1 MTHLGAKK
9 LKGVVRSSD
18 YYVIGLPDMAEE
30 IVKSCKVCAMT
41 NTGNSMYTP
50 DKRFRGNRP
59 EAYWEGDFTEI
70 KPARNVK
77 KYLLVFID
85 TFLSWIEA
93 FPTRTETA
101 KVMAKKIL
109 EEIFLRFGIPK
120 VIRSDNGPA
129 FVAQVSQGLA
139 KILGID

>member
-1 MTHLGAKK
+1 M
-9 LKGVVRSSD
+9 VRSSD

-30 IVKSCKVCAMT
+30 IVKSSKVCAMT
-41 NTGNSMYTP
+41 KTGNSMYTP

-59 EAYWEGDFTEI
+59 EAYWEGDFTDI
-70 KPARNVK
+70 KPARNGN

-85 TFLSWIEA
+85 TFLCWIED
-93 FPTRTETA
+93 FPTRIETA
-101 KVMAKKIL
+101 NVMAKKIL
-109 EEIFLRFGIPK
+109 EEIFPRFGIPK
-120 VIRSDNGPA
+120 VIRSNNGPA

>member
-1 MTHLGAKK
+1 M
-9 LKGVVRSSD
+9 VRSSD

-70 KPARNVK
+70 KPDPATVSH
-77 KYLLVFID
+77 D
-85 TFLSWIEA
+85 SPSGSTFLRG
-93 FPTRTETA
+93 FRTAENTDGKTPFA
-101 KVMAKKIL
+101 VRK
-109 EEIFLRFGIPK
+109 FL
-120 VIRSDNGPA
+120 
-129 FVAQVSQGLA
+129 
-139 KILGID
+139 

>member
-1 MTHLGAKK
+1 LTHLGAKK
-9 LKGVVRSSD
+9 LKGMNRSSD

-59 EAYWEGDFTEI
+59 EAYWEGDFTDI
-70 KPARNVK
+70 KPARNGN
-77 KYLLVFID
+77 KYLLVFTD
-85 TFLSWIEA
+85 TFLSWIED

-101 KVMAKKIL
+101 NVIAKKIL
-109 EEIFLRFGIPK
+109 EEISLRFEKPK
-120 VIRSDNGPA
+120 IIRSDNGPV